1 MTPAIRLLKKMGTTF
16 RIHTYQCDVHDDF
29 GKHCAHQLGVEE
41 HKVFKTLLLQHEK
54 HTVTAIVP
62 VNTRLN
68 LKLSAK
74 AIHFKQ
80 LTMML
85 PTDAERVT
93 GYKLGG
99 ISPFAQKK
107 ISTTLLDE
115 SALSLSS
122 IFVSGGK
129 RGLSIEIAPQELIK
143 LLNATVAPIGD

>member
-1 MTPAIRLLKKMGTTF
+1 
-16 RIHTYQCDVHDDF
+16 
-29 GKHCAHQLGVEE
+29 
-41 HKVFKTLLLQHEK
+41 
-54 HTVTAIVP
+54 
-62 VNTRLN
+62 
-68 LKLSAK
+68 
-74 AIHFKQ
+74 
-80 LTMML
+80 ML

-107 ISTTLLDE
+107 TSTTLLDE